1 MPKKNETVEEKVVTT
16 NLSDD
21 FKVEMINLGIKFCK
35 DIQSGRADKPVEMAE
50 AAVKIFEA
58 TK

>member
-1 MPKKNETVEEKVVTT
+1 MPKKNETVEEKVVT
-16 NLSDD
+16 NPSDD
-21 FKVEMINLGIKFCK
+21 FKVAMINLGIKFCN
-35 DIQSGRADKPVEMAE
+35 DIQAGRADKPVEMAE